1 MRRRAE
7 ELGIRYSP
15 LPPYEVL
22 QTNEISV
29 NELQTARQL
38 SRLLD
43 GFYNTTAWQAIT
55 RKLILDDNDFL
66 RRFLEF
72 LIDKNLI
79 DQPMSLEKRGLVLY
93 EFCSMHYP
101 AYKIMVTIA
110 WIEAGMS
117 LKKKPAEKVKTKRQ
131 MPPEYWK
138 SSMETTKKASAYV
151 FYPLTTIPKMVIGSA
166 SNRKYK
172 KQNQY
177 SKPKK

>member
-1 MRRRAE
+1 MNSAVCI
-7 ELGIRYSP
+7 IR
-15 LPPYEVL
+15 
-22 QTNEISV
+22 
-29 NELQTARQL
+29 
-38 SRLLD
+38 
-43 GFYNTTAWQAIT
+43 
-55 RKLILDDNDFL
+55 
-66 RRFLEF
+66 
-72 LIDKNLI
+72 
-79 DQPMSLEKRGLVLY
+79 
-93 EFCSMHYP
+93 